1 MAYEDLEHEDSL
13 TLDVK
18 GDQGVEVDEGIKMED
33 YHDEEETLEENTM
46 DKTRMAKKKLML
58 LEKPKI

>member
-1 MAYEDLEHEDSL
+1 MAYEDIEHKDSL

-18 GDQGVEVDEGIKMED
+18 GDQGVEVHEGIEMED

-46 DKTRMAKKKLML
+46 DKTRMTKKKLML